1 MVLLIDDRALQP
13 PESVVPWCARLT
25 TADLVQRNKAVE
37 LEGLTPEAAAAR
49 WSEDA

>member
-1 MVLLIDDRALQP
+1 VRCSRRRA
-13 PESVVPWCARLT
+13 SSPWCARLT
-25 TADLVQRNKAVE
+25 TADLVQHNKAVE